1 MKRCPECGRE
11 YDNTMMFC
19 LDDGAELLYGPAS
32 MDEPATAIL
41 SVPSAVAGGLRQPI
55 EKSESNTA
63 ILQPP
68 GNSGGSDPSVAN
80 SIAVLPF
87 INMSADAENEYFCDG
102 LAEELL
108 NALAKIDDLKVA
120 ARTSAFSFKGKNTDI
135 SEIGS
140 KLGVKTVLEGSVRK
154 SGSRLRITVQLV
166 NAADGYHLWSE
177 RYDREM
183 LDIFDI
189 QDEITLA
196 VVDALKLK
204 LLGAERSAVLK
215 KGTENAEAHDLYLR
229 GRALWSRRTYADF
242 TKATEHF
249 ERAIELDPNYAL
261 AYVGLADCYTFFAYF
276 EAYSP
281 ADMAPKARSAV
292 EKAIKLD
299 PDLPECHCSLATY
312 KTFFEFDI
320 VTGEKE
326 LRKAIA
332 IDPNS
337 PLAHYWLCS
346 VLAALQQAEESL
358 IEGRTAMKLDPLSPV
373 VNATL
378 ARALCCAGRYDEAIE
393 LSNKNFE
400 ILPDFFF
407 SHWVLG
413 WAHEQ
418 LGDMDMAVDHYR
430 KAMKDSGLTLYGYL
444 GKALVRSGHADE
456 ARRLLHELE
465 ERSKNQYV
473 SPIPSA
479 VIHAELGEMP
489 SALEMLNRAW
499 QIRAIHL
506 MWTRCDPVFEVF
518 RSEPLF
524 KEISKSTLQQ

>member
-1 MKRCPECGRE
+1 MKRCPECRRE

-32 MDEPATAIL
+32 GDPATEIF
-41 SVPSAVAGGLRQPI
+41 SVPSAMVAGSTSG
-55 EKSESNTA
+55 EAATA
-63 ILQPP
+63 LFQSS
-68 GNSGGSDPSVAN
+68 SGSQIDIAN

-87 INMSADAENEYFCDG
+87 AHLSSDPDDEYFCDG

-108 NALAKIDDLKVA
+108 NALSRIDGLKVA
-120 ARTSAFSFKGKNTDI
+120 ARTSSFSYKGKDVRI
-135 SEIGS
+135 AEIGRT
-140 KLGVKTVLEGSVRK
+140 LGVEKILEGSVRK
-154 SGSRLRITVQLV
+154 SGNRLRITAQLIST
-166 NAADGYHLWSE
+166 ADGYHLWSD

-183 LDIFDI
+183 RDIFDI

-196 VVDALKLK
+196 VVEALKLK
-204 LLGAERSAVLK
+204 LFGDERSAVLK
-215 KGTENAEAHDLYLR
+215 RHTENAEAHELYLR

-249 ERAIELDPNYAL
+249 ERAIGLDPNYAL
-261 AYVGLADCYTFFAYF
+261 AYAGLADCYTFFAYF

-281 ADMAPKARSAV
+281 SEMAPKTKSAV
-292 EKAIKLD
+292 EKAIKLG
-299 PDLPECHCSLATY
+299 PDLPECHCSLAIY

-320 VTGEKE
+320 AAGEKE

-332 IDPNS
+332 INPNS

-346 VLAALQQAEESL
+346 VLAALGQADESL
-358 IEGRTAMKLDPLSPV
+358 IEGRAAMKLDPLSPV

-393 LSNKNFE
+393 LSIKNFE

-418 LGDMDMAVDHYR
+418 LGDLGTAIDHYR
-430 KAMKDSGLTLYGYL
+430 KAAKDSGLTLYGYL
-444 GKALVRSGHADE
+444 GKALIRSGRAEE
-456 ARRLLHELE
+456 ARALLD
-465 ERSKNQYV
+465 
-473 SPIPSA
+473 
-479 VIHAELGEMP
+479 ELGQ
-489 SALEMLNRAW
+489 RA
-499 QIRAIHL
+499 
-506 MWTRCDPVFEVF
+506 
-518 RSEPLF
+518 
-524 KEISKSTLQQ
+524 